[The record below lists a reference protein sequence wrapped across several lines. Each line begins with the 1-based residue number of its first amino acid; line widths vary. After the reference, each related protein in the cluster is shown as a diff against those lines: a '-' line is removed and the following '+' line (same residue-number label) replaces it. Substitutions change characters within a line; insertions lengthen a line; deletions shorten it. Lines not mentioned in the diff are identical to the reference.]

1 MGNALFKTHLTPM
14 LARAGATPCVAV
26 ALGAKGTWDFC
37 LAMPSIGIVKTQV
50 KVT

>member
-1 MGNALFKTHLTPM
+1 MVNALFKTHLTPM
-14 LARAGATPCVAV
+14 LARAGAAQGVAV
-26 ALGAKGTWDFC
+26 ALGATGTWDIC